1 MILLRLVTSSSW
13 NSPRSLLLNIP
24 VGYNASYYLVACSF
38 ALESGGFF
46 SGIVLGARST
56 VGIGWNSKFRTSDPG
71 AEFAGFV
78 AEELEA
84 AA

>member
-1 MILLRLVTSSSW
+1 
-13 NSPRSLLLNIP
+13 
-24 VGYNASYYLVACSF
+24 VACSF

-71 AEFAGFV
+71 AEFAGFI